1 MQMRRLILTAL
12 ISTLV
17 LQGQQK
23 KIVAVNANPTLVE
36 QLQSASPDV
45 KIVPVERERMME
57 EIGDADAYIGEITS
71 AEVRAGK
78 NLKWVAVMSAGV
90 ERVLFP
96 ADGTSDLRDSNI
108 ILTNN
113 KIVQGPEIADH
124 ALAMLLM
131 LSRNLYVLYKNDQQQ
146 IWNPT
151 LVPWH

>member
-12 ISTLV
+12 IATLV

-36 QLQSASPDV
+36 QLQSASSDV
-45 KIVPVERERMME
+45 KIVPVERARMMD

-78 NLKWVAVMSAGV
+78 NLKWVGVMSAGV

-96 ADGTSDLRDSNI
+96 ADGT
-108 ILTNN
+108 
-113 KIVQGPEIADH
+113 
-124 ALAMLLM
+124 
-131 LSRNLYVLYKNDQQQ
+131 
-146 IWNPT
+146 
-151 LVPWH
+151 